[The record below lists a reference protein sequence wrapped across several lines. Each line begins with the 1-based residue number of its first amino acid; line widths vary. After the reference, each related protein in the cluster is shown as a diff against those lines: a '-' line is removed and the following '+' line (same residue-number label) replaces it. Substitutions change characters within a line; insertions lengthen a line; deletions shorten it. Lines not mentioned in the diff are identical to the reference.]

1 MEGKASSEAEDNRA
15 LIAESVT
22 PPTVW
27 VLLMIH
33 CAYVHSPAGTRMS
46 SGRHSPCCELPSVKR
61 RHCKRCC
68 GLGSPAVPMQC
79 RAECCVWVLQ
89 SLAAADRTVRLG
101 KRQIDAATEQWD
113 KQRRSLEAEA
123 ARAAA
128 QIKELEE
135 RLRAMAAQLG
145 EAQGEAG
152 FATKA
157 AESARQECR
166 REVRRLQLLVSNA
179 EDRAEVW
186 LHGGAGLA
194 VRWNTADALC
204 AGFCACWHAEA
215 GGTTRHRERGPHV
228 HQGRGRQTC
237 RRAGNGDS
245 YCHHVRHVVCSV
257 RLLCSTPH
265 RTAPCVLAS
274 RRLTEAAQARK
285 DVAVAQAMLDDCRQ
299 DATRRVNKLQLE
311 VGRLGTETEAA
322 QRHVAELEVRVVEA
336 V

>member
-1 MEGKASSEAEDNRA
+1 
-15 LIAESVT
+15 
-22 PPTVW
+22 
-27 VLLMIH
+27 
-33 CAYVHSPAGTRMS
+33 
-46 SGRHSPCCELPSVKR
+46 
-61 RHCKRCC
+61 
-68 GLGSPAVPMQC
+68 MQC
-79 RAECCVWVLQ
+79 RAECCVWGLQ

-186 LHGGAGLA
+186 PHDGANLGC
-194 VRWNTADALC
+194 AL
-204 AGFCACWHAEA
+204 E
-215 GGTTRHRERGPHV
+215 HR
-228 HQGRGRQTC
+228 
-237 RRAGNGDS
+237 
-245 YCHHVRHVVCSV
+245 
-257 RLLCSTPH
+257 
-265 RTAPCVLAS
+265 
-274 RRLTEAAQARK
+274 
-285 DVAVAQAMLDDCRQ
+285 
-299 DATRRVNKLQLE
+299 
-311 VGRLGTETEAA
+311 
-322 QRHVAELEVRVVEA
+322 
-336 V
+336 